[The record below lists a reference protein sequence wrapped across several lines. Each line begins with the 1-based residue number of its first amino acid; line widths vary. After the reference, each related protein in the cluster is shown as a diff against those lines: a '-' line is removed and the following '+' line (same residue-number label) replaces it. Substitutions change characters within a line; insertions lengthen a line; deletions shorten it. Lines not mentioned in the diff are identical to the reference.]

1 MTEPTD
7 DARPQGARSLE
18 VPPPISMP
26 VVSADCPV
34 RLVEHRPDILDGEAH
49 GFGCLLFRSDG
60 RLAGVGESTWL
71 YTTRPV
77 GEGWESWVRPF
88 DVTTLSA
95 GPARCVLVPRPGEV
109 RAVLHHVIA
118 VAGDLYAGFYC
129 TGRGIAAALAAAP
142 DGIFTPD
149 PNFHM
154 VPEVGW
160 ETRDGDVA
168 GWALESNGAHVL
180 EDTATAAREGMN
192 LWLGYDSYRRD
203 GRLGDLGWAR
213 VQIDAARRQVDLVG
227 RHPQNP
233 LAFRHPGWR
242 SARCGGNLAGDV
254 RIRGKRAYFYYLRA
268 SDSDVFIGL
277 ALSDDPLFFS
287 DVEHYVVDRIDPPER
302 ICEKFQVL
310 DQGNGL
316 LLLYE
321 NQFDDGS
328 WHTGLRRYAFCD

>member
-1 MTEPTD
+1 MTEPTND
-7 DARPQGARSLE
+7 TASQGSPSLDA
-18 VPPPISMP
+18 PPPETMP
-26 VVSADCPV
+26 VINTDCPI
-34 RLVEHRPDILDGEAH
+34 RLVEHRVDILDGEAH
-49 GFGCLLFRSDG
+49 GFGCLLFGSDG
-60 RLAGVGESTWL
+60 RLAADGKSTWL

-77 GEGWESWVRPF
+77 GGGWESWARPF

-95 GPARCVLVPRPGEV
+95 GAPRRVLKPRPGEE

-129 TGRGIAAALAAAP
+129 TGLGIAAAVAAAP

-149 PNFHM
+149 PDFRM
-154 VPEVGW
+154 TPEVGW
-160 ETRDGDVA
+160 ETRGGDVA

-180 EDTATAAREGMN
+180 EDSAASARESAT

-213 VQIDAARRQVDLVG
+213 VQIDAAGRRVRLAG
-227 RHPQNP
+227 RHPRNP

-268 SDSDVFIGL
+268 SDTDVFIGL
-277 ALSDDPLFFS
+277 ALSDDPFFL
-287 DVEHYVVDRIDPPER
+287 DGVEHYVVDRIAPPER

-310 DQGNGL
+310 EQGDSL

-321 NQFDDGS
+321 NQLDDGS
-328 WHTGLRRYAFCD
+328 WHTGLRRYTIMG